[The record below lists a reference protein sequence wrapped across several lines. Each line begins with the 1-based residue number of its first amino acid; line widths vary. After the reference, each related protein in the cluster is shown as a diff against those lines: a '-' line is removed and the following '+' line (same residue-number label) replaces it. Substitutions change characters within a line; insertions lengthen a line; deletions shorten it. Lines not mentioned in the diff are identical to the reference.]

1 MIEGIIAI
9 VGTLILASGAG
20 LILQL
25 RNKLAIMAEVV
36 GAINVVIDTLN
47 EAIEDD
53 VLTVEEVRDVIEN
66 LESLLNII
74 KTIIGKE

>member
-1 MIEGIIAI
+1 LIEGIIAI